1 MPEFIEFQLAVNN
14 NDAAS
19 EIESIPEDQVSQ

>member
-1 MPEFIEFQLAVNN
+1 MPEFTEFQLAVNN

-19 EIESIPEDQVSQ
+19 EIESIPEDQVS